1 VRAIVRHLDAGERT
15 MLMIKLGMTLAG
27 GVALGFLASWPGAAF
42 TVAVVATALTLS
54 QLRREVAE
62 LRAGE

>member
-1 VRAIVRHLDAGERT
+1 